1 MTGVQ
6 HRDVAPDEADLR
18 LDRWFK
24 RHFPQL
30 SHGRLEKF
38 LRKGHVRVDGKRAK
52 SNQRLEA
59 GQTVRVP
66 PLPDE
71 SPAPLVKAQ
80 AVDPNLVKTLQ
91 ESVLFKDK
99 DVLVINKPAGL
110 AVQGGSG
117 VSQHVDGALDALTF
131 EAKERPRLV
140 HRLDK
145 DTAGVLVLARS
156 AKAAAE
162 LTKAFRHRETEKIY
176 WAIVIGSPDVPDG
189 QVEAAMA
196 KTDSAKG
203 ERVHID
209 PEDGKRAIT
218 DFRLISSAAG
228 KVSWLE
234 LKPLT
239 GRTHQLRVHCE
250 AMGTP
255 ILGDG
260 KYGGRTAFLADLPE
274 AKALHLFAR
283 EIRLPREGK
292 PDIEVS
298 APLPPHMKET
308 YSYFGFEEAEAKADI
323 T

>member
-6 HRDVAPDEADLR
+6 HRDVSSDEDDVR

-52 SNQRLEA
+52 SNQRLET
-59 GQTVRVP
+59 GQTVRIP
-66 PLPDE
+66 PLPADDP
-71 SPAPLVKAQ
+71 PAQTPSQ
-80 AVDPNLVKTLQ
+80 QIDPDLIKTLQ
-91 ESVLFKDK
+91 RAVLFKDK

-117 VSQHVDGALDALTF
+117 VTQHVDGALDGLRF
-131 EAKERPRLV
+131 DAKERPRLV

-162 LTKAFRHRETEKIY
+162 LTQAFRHREAVKVY

-196 KTDSAKG
+196 KSVGAKG

-209 PEDGKRAIT
+209 AEEGKRAIT
-218 DFRLISSAAG
+218 DFRVISTAAG

-260 KYGGRTAFLADLPE
+260 KYGGRTAFLADLPQ
-274 AKALHLFAR
+274 AKTLHLFAR
-283 EIRLPREGK
+283 EIRLPRDGK
-292 PDIEVS
+292 ADIKVS
-298 APLPPHMKET
+298 APLPPHMLET
-308 YSYFGFEEAEAKADI
+308 FSYFGFEESEADDE
-323 T
+323 